1 MKSIDASKRFRTNGL
16 LTYVQGMG
24 VPLESHGISQ
34 VSMNL
39 QKYQETNLHHAY
51 DVIESLAKDMRGEAI
66 GSEIVGLVP
75 LDSMVEAGIWYA
87 DDKELSDEEY
97 VAIAIEKLGLN
108 SIHHFNPRERIIEWS
123 LEGDEI

>member
-1 MKSIDASKRFRTNGL
+1 
-16 LTYVQGMG
+16 MG

-51 DVIESLAKDMRGEAI
+51 DVIESLATDMGGDAI

-97 VAIAIEKLGLN
+97 VAIAIEKLGLS

-123 LEGDEI
+123 LDGDKI

>member
-1 MKSIDASKRFRTNGL
+1 
-16 LTYVQGMG
+16 
-24 VPLESHGISQ
+24 
-34 VSMNL
+34 
-39 QKYQETNLHHAY
+39 
-51 DVIESLAKDMRGEAI
+51 
-66 GSEIVGLVP
+66 
-75 LDSMVEAGIWYA
+75 MVEAGIWYA